1 MNVPEMISQLR
12 TSLLDDANNGPDA
25 RWSDVEL
32 RALLS
37 RAAQKVVTDAIA
49 QGYGEQMRTTVSLSP
64 SGDSVTL
71 PLYETILSVFQN
83 GDAASSSPRTK
94 ILPASSGIEGTPV
107 FLSSNITVDLCLKNT
122 FPSDDVTQVQYCQQT
137 VRNTLM
143 DQVVI
148 LQAALDAKTKEGDDA
163 GSSAIMRQLQDY
175 KFSLF
180 SVNKTPQIYVVRPR
194 HGARAYGSSY
204 YTSQITP
211 GGPKAYWY
219 ESAYGTL
226 RFIA

>member
-1 MNVPEMISQLR
+1 MLVPEMISRLR
-12 TSLLDDANNGPDA
+12 ISLLDDSNNGSDA
-25 RWSDVEL
+25 RWSDAEL
-32 RALLS
+32 RLLLES
-37 RAAQKVVTDAIA
+37 ASHKVVTDAIG
-49 QGYGEQMRTTVSLSP
+49 QGYGESMKSTVSISP
-64 SGDSVTL
+64 SGDSVTV

-83 GDAASSSPRTK
+83 GDQASPRTK

-107 FLSSNITVDLCLKNT
+107 YLSSNISIDLCLKNT
-122 FPSDDVTQVQYCQQT
+122 FPADDVTQVQYCQKT
-137 VRNTLM
+137 ARSNLM

-180 SVNKTPQIYVVRPR
+180 SVNKTPQIYVAKPR
-194 HGARAYGSSY
+194 FGARSFNNYYYSS
-204 YTSQITP
+204 QLLPI
-211 GGPKAYWY
+211 PKAYWY